1 MPGTHGQQG
10 RDAFAPRSDQGEAWP
25 AATCRDQADE
35 GGRGC
40 GGAAQRRHQGT
51 LHQDFPG
58 LVLVLVVPTSRPPPH
73 PPPQAGEGKSKYPRP
88 FAGEDRVGAF
98 DVSLPVLLAFSAALC
113 VLILLPLSWLGYYSI
128 HDRAGGLTAAN
139 FVALATDPTFL
150 DPLVTTVILAVSSAV
165 ICCAVAAPMGW
176 LVARTDMPLR
186 GTVRALVTASF
197 VTPPFL
203 GAIAWELLAA
213 PNSGLLNKVYRAVTG
228 APQDEHLFN
237 IYSLEGLIFV
247 ISCYTFPYVFVLL
260 ANALDRIPG
269 DLEDASAILGART
282 WTTARRITI
291 PLALPALLAGA
302 IIAFLQAMTL
312 FGSPAILAIPAG
324 FHTMTTKIWSL
335 FNYPPKPELAAA
347 ASVPLLVLTVALL
360 RAENLILG
368 RRGYSVVGG
377 KQGNPRLVRLGALKW
392 AALAFVFLVL
402 MCPVFLPYGALLNAT
417 FSRVA
422 TSFVTFD
429 NFTLHNIHFVFFELS
444 ATQLAVKNTFLL
456 GVASATIG
464 TIMAVVIAYL
474 TTRRAVRGYRALGF
488 LATAPVAIPGIVLGV
503 GLFLSYARPPLV
515 LYGTLWILLLAFVT
529 IALPAAYQQ
538 LQSAFRS
545 VHTDLEDASRI
556 LGSTRLRTLRD
567 ITAPL
572 LRTSVIATWCF
583 IFVGVIR
590 ELSAAIMLFTSETK
604 VISVLI
610 FDLNESGDLG
620 AISVLGLIMLAITFA
635 VVIAVNRIPG
645 FGDARL
651 RNA

>member
-1 MPGTHGQQG
+1 MTIALPAEAAPPKHKF
-10 RDAFAPRSDQGEAWP
+10 DLSWPILILFAA
-25 AATCRDQADE
+25 
-35 GGRGC
+35 
-40 GGAAQRRHQGT
+40 
-51 LHQDFPG
+51 
-58 LVLVLVVPTSRPPPH
+58 V
-73 PPPQAGEGKSKYPRP
+73 
-88 FAGEDRVGAF
+88 
-98 DVSLPVLLAFSAALC
+98 LC
-113 VLILLPLSWLGYYSI
+113 VLIILPMSWLFYYSLV
-128 HDRAGGLTAAN
+128 DRTGAFTLAN
-139 FVALATDPTFL
+139 FKTLVSDPVFI
-150 DPLVTTVILAVSSAV
+150 DPLVTTMILAVSSSI
-165 ICCAVAAPMGW
+165 ICCLAAAPMGW

-186 GTVRALVTASF
+186 RTVRALVTASF

-213 PNSGLLNKVYRAVTG
+213 PNSGLLNKIFRAVTG

-237 IYSLEGLIFV
+237 IYSLGGLIFV
-247 ISCYTFPYVFVLL
+247 ISCYTFPYVFVLV

-269 DLEDASAILGART
+269 DLEDASAILGGRT
-282 WTTARRITI
+282 WTTARRVTI
-291 PLALPALLAGA
+291 PLALPALVAGA
-302 IIAFLQAMTL
+302 LVAFLQAMTL

-347 ASVPLLVLTVALL
+347 ASIPLLVLTVLLL
-360 RAENLILG
+360 RAEHFILG

-377 KQGNPRLVRLGALKW
+377 KQGNPRLIRVEGAFKW
-392 AALAFVFLVL
+392 AALAFVFIVL

-417 FSRVA
+417 FSHVA
-422 TSFVTFD
+422 TSFVWFN
-429 NFTLHNIHFVFFELS
+429 NFTLHNIYFVFYELS
-444 ATQLAVKNTFLL
+444 ATKLAVKNTFLL
-456 GVASATIG
+456 GAASATIG
-464 TIMAVVIAYL
+464 TIIALVIAYL
-474 TTRRAVRGYRALGF
+474 TSRRAITGYRALGF

-515 LYGTLWILLLAFVT
+515 LYGTLWILLIAFIT

-545 VHTDLEDASRI
+545 VHTDIEDASRI
-556 LGSTRLRTLRD
+556 LGATRLRTLWR

-645 FGDARL
+645 FGETRL

>member
-1 MPGTHGQQG
+1 MTIALP
-10 RDAFAPRSDQGEAWP
+10 
-25 AATCRDQADE
+25 
-35 GGRGC
+35 
-40 GGAAQRRHQGT
+40 AQRALRPANID
-51 LHQDFPG
+51 LSWPILILFAALLCLLIILPMSWLFYYS
-58 LVLVLVVPTSRPPPH
+58 LV
-73 PPPQAGEGKSKYPRP
+73 
-88 FAGEDRVGAF
+88 DRSGAF
-98 DVSLPVLLAFSAALC
+98 TLGNFKT
-113 VLILLPLSWLGYYSI
+113 LI
-128 HDRAGGLTAAN
+128 
-139 FVALATDPTFL
+139 TDPVFL
-150 DPLVTTVILAVSSAV
+150 EPLITTLIIATSSS
-165 ICCAVAAPMGW
+165 ITCCAVAAPMSW

-186 GTVRALVTASF
+186 RTVRALVMASF

-213 PNSGLLNKVYRAVTG
+213 PNSGLLNKTYRAITG
-228 APQDEHLFN
+228 AAPDQHLFN
-237 IYSLEGLIFV
+237 IYSLAGLIFV

-269 DLEDASAILGART
+269 DLEDASSILGGRT
-282 WTTARRITI
+282 WTTARRVTI

-302 IIAFLQAMTL
+302 LVAFLQAMTL

-347 ASVPLLVLTVALL
+347 ASVPLLVLAVLLL
-360 RAENLILG
+360 RAEHLILG
-368 RRGYSVVGG
+368 RRGYSVIGG
-377 KQGNPRLVRLGALKW
+377 KQGNPRLVRLGRMKGLALF
-392 AALAFVFLVL
+392 FVLLVL
-402 MCPVFLPYGALLNAT
+402 LCPVFLPYGALLNAT
-417 FSRVA
+417 FSKIA
-422 TSFVTFD
+422 TSFIGLD
-429 NFTLHNIHFVFFELS
+429 NFTLHNIYFVFFELS
-444 ATQLAVKNTFLL
+444 ATQLAVKNTVIL

-464 TIMAVVIAYL
+464 TLMALVIGYL
-474 TTRRAVRGYRALGF
+474 TARRAIAGHRILAF

-503 GLFLSYARPPLV
+503 GMFLSYARPPFV
-515 LYGTLWILLLAFVT
+515 LYGTLWILLFAFVT

-538 LQSAFRS
+538 LQSALRS

-556 LGSTRLRTLRD
+556 LGSTRLRTLWD
-567 ITAPL
+567 ITGPL

-620 AISVLGLIMLAITFA
+620 AISVLGLMMLAITFA

-645 FGDARL
+645 FGETRL